1 MKLYGFTFMRNV
13 EQFDYPFVEML
24 TSLSSLVDKI
34 YLALGDS
41 TDGTEKEIRKFSN
54 IEIIRT
60 IWDEKLIGDGGK
72 IFSEQANIA
81 LDALRSA
88 HGDEDDAWA
97 IFLHCDEII
106 HPKEY
111 NDLKKN
117 IEFAQKNNFDAI
129 KLRFLHFWKDHYH
142 IAVCKRWHPAEIRA
156 FKLNTNIFCYGDAQ
170 GFRGATKEFCSDI
183 SILHYGHVRD
193 PKQHDAKQREILR
206 RIRPQEKF
214 KKYYNREKK
223 IFSKTKT
230 LPILIDHPHFM
241 KERIE
246 RLSDRFFLPPAEIV
260 YIVGNA
266 VTYSDSVK
274 NKINAKNIHWVKN
287 IKDVPPNFRKK
298 NMIIME
304 DHRLIKLRY
313 RSNVPPQMHSPQ
325 ALAWNP
331 EMMLLLKLSEKG
343 IGLKPER

>member
-1 MKLYGFTFMRNV
+1 MKCYGFTFMRNV

-24 TSLSSLVDKI
+24 TSLSGLVDKI

-41 TDGTEKEIRKFSN
+41 TDGTEDEIRKFNN

-60 IWDEKLIGDGGK
+60 VWDEKLIGDGGK

-81 LDALRSA
+81 LDALRKA
-88 HGDEDDAWA
+88 HGHEQDAWA

-111 NDLKKN
+111 DELKEN
-117 IEFAQKNNFDAI
+117 IEYAKDNNYDAV

-142 IAVCKRWHPAEIRA
+142 IAICKRWHPAEIRA
-156 FKLNTNIFCYGDAQ
+156 FKLNTDIYCYGDAQ
-170 GFRGATKEFCSDI
+170 GFRGATKEFCSDV

-206 RIRPQEKF
+206 RIRPAEKF

-223 IFSKTKT
+223 IFAKTKT

-241 KERIE
+241 KDRIE
-246 RLSDRFFLPPAEIV
+246 RLRDHFFLPPSEII
-260 YIVGNA
+260 YIVGSGSA
-266 VTYSDSVK
+266 YKDSIK
-274 NKINAKNIHWVKN
+274 NKINAKEIHWVKS
-287 IKDVPPNFRKK
+287 IKDVPFRFRNK
-298 NMIIME
+298 NMIIIN

-313 RSNVPPQMHSPQ
+313 RSHVPSQMHSPQ

-343 IGLKPER
+343 ISLKPKK